1 MYMFDYLRGVITKIR
16 SSSLVLDI
24 HGVGY
29 LLNVPISL
37 LNKVHMNE
45 EADFPVHVVWRED
58 SVDIYAFENDEQK
71 LLFQRLISISGI
83 GPKMAM
89 AVLST
94 LSVNDF
100 RQAVM
105 GNDYNL
111 IATAPGIGKKTAQRL
126 ILEFRNKMGEDTEL
140 SALLSPPEDKVIDTD
155 EVYQA
160 MLSMGCSAN
169 EAKSA
174 VSFARKQ
181 LGENASVEDL
191 IRTSLQYLKGGLHL

>member
-1 MYMFDYLRGVITKIR
+1 MFDYLRGVITKIR
-16 SSSLVLDI
+16 SNVLVLDI
-24 HGVGY
+24 HGIGY
-29 LLNVPISL
+29 LLNVPINL
-37 LNKVHMNE
+37 LNKVRLNE
-45 EADFPVHVVWRED
+45 EAIFPVHVVWRED
-58 SVDIYAFENDEQK
+58 SVDIYGFENDEQK

-100 RQAVM
+100 RQAIM

-140 SALLSPPEDKVIDTD
+140 SALLSPPEEKVADTD

-160 MLSMGCSAN
+160 MLSMGCSAT
-169 EAKSA
+169 EARNA
-174 VSFARKQ
+174 VSFARKKV
-181 LGENASVEDL
+181 GENASVEDL
-191 IRTSLQYLKGGLHL
+191 IRTSLQYLKGWTNL

>member
-1 MYMFDYLRGVITKIR
+1 MFDYLRGVITKIR
-16 SSSLVLDI
+16 SNVLVLDI

-29 LLNVPISL
+29 LLNMPMNL
-37 LNKVHMNE
+37 LNKVRLNE
-45 EADFPVHVVWRED
+45 EAIFPVHTVWRED
-58 SVDIYAFENDEQK
+58 SVDIYAFESDEQK

-94 LSVNDF
+94 LSVNEF
-100 RQAVM
+100 RQAIM

-140 SALLSPPEDKVIDTD
+140 SALLSPPEEKVADTD

-160 MLSMGCSAN
+160 MLSMGCSHT
-169 EAKSA
+169 EAKNA
-174 VSFARKQ
+174 VSFARKK

-191 IRTSLQYLKGGLHL
+191 IRISLQYLKGGNKP

>member
-1 MYMFDYLRGVITKIR
+1 MFDYLRGVITKIR
-16 SSSLVLDI
+16 TNALVLDTN
-24 HGVGY
+24 GVGY
-29 LLNVPISL
+29 LINVPINL
-37 LNKVHMNE
+37 LNKVHLNE
-45 EADFPVHVVWRED
+45 EAIFPVQVVWRED
-58 SVDIYAFENDEQK
+58 SVDIYGFENDEQK
-71 LLFQRLISISGI
+71 MLFQRLVSVSGI
-83 GPKMAM
+83 GPKIAM

-94 LSVNDF
+94 LSVNEF

-140 SALLSPPEDKVIDTD
+140 SALLSPTEDKVIDND

-160 MLSMGCSAN
+160 MLSMGCSVN

-174 VSFARKQ
+174 VAFARKQ

-191 IRTSLQYLKGGLHL
+191 IRTSLQYLKGGHHS

>member
-1 MYMFDYLRGVITKIR
+1 MFDYLHGIITKICPNAI
-16 SSSLVLDI
+16 VLDV
-24 HGVGY
+24 HGIGF
-29 LLNVPISL
+29 LLNVPLSL
-37 LNKVHMNE
+37 LSKVHIDE
-45 EADFPVHVVWRED
+45 ERLIPVYVVWRED
-58 SVDIYAFENDEQK
+58 SVDIYGFENEEQK
-71 LLFQRLISISGI
+71 LLFQRLVSISGI
-83 GPKMAM
+83 GPKMAL

-140 SALLSPPEDKVIDTD
+140 SALLTPPEEKIVDTD

-160 MLSMGCSAN
+160 MLSMGCSN
-169 EAKSA
+169 SEARSA
-174 VSFARKQ
+174 VSYARKQ
-181 LGENASVEDL
+181 LGDHASIEDL
-191 IRTSLQYLKGGLHL
+191 IRSALQYLKGGVRS

>member
-1 MYMFDYLRGVITKIR
+1 MFDYLRGVITKIR
-16 SSSLVLDI
+16 ANTLVLDI

-29 LLNVPISL
+29 LLNVPSSL
-37 LNKVHMNE
+37 INKVHLNDE
-45 EADFPVHVVWRED
+45 VLFPVHTVWRED
-58 SVDIYAFENDEQK
+58 SVDIYAFDNEDQK

-83 GPKMAM
+83 GPKIAM

-94 LSVNDF
+94 LTVNEF
-100 RQAVM
+100 RQAVI

-126 ILEFRNKMGEDTEL
+126 ILEFCNKMGEDTEL
-140 SALLSPPEDKVIDTD
+140 SVLLSPPEDKVIDTD

-169 EAKSA
+169 EAKNA
-174 VSFARKQ
+174 VTFARKQ
-181 LGENASVEDL
+181 LGDNASVEDL
-191 IRTSLQYLKGGLHL
+191 IRTSLQYLKGGPHS